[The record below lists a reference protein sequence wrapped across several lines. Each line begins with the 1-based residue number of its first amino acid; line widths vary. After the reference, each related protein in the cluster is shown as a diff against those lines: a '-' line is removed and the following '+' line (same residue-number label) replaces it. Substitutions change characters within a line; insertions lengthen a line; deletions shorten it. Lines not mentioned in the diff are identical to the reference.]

1 MPVPL
6 SILDLA
12 PLVSGGTAGDALR
25 RTIDLAQR
33 AEEFGYA
40 RYWVAEHH
48 FTAGVASSQP
58 ALLLGQIAA
67 HTSRIRLGSGAVQ
80 TGHQTPL
87 TIIEQFGL
95 LDALYPRRFDLGLG
109 RSGQRRSSSP
119 PSGQGLASGSP
130 LSSSGPSSGSSLS
143 SGAPASSSLASGAP
157 ASSSL
162 ASGPSAGSSLASG
175 PSAGSSLASG
185 PSAGSSLSSGPSA
198 GSSLSSG
205 PSAGSSLSSGPS
217 AGSSLSPSGPPPAD
231 SRPARVVDGLLIPAP
246 FSFAP
251 LLASS
256 RYALFARLLQQP
268 GAESPDLPKVLDDIQ
283 ALLAGAVTDD
293 EGNEAHAVPGEGADL
308 EIWILGSSGGL
319 SAQVAGERGLP
330 FAANYHVAPA
340 AVLEAVEAYRSA
352 FKPSRTLAEPRVM
365 VSADVVVADDDET
378 ARRLAEPYRHW
389 VRSIRSGQGA
399 IPFPS
404 TDEARA
410 LPWTD
415 EDQELVADR
424 LATQFVGAPHTVAE
438 RLRTLQRVTGADE
451 LLVTTITHDHTDRVR
466 SFQLLAKEW
475 HQ

>member
-12 PLVSGGTAGDALR
+12 PLVSGGTASDALR
-25 RTIDLAQR
+25 RTIDLARR

-87 TIIEQFGL
+87 TIVEQFGL
-95 LDALYPRRFDLGLG
+95 IDALHPGRFDLGIG
-109 RSGQRRSSSP
+109 RSGQRRS
-119 PSGQGLASGSP
+119 
-130 LSSSGPSSGSSLS
+130 
-143 SGAPASSSLASGAP
+143 
-157 ASSSL
+157 
-162 ASGPSAGSSLASG
+162 AGSDAVSEE
-175 PSAGSSLASG
+175 PV
-185 PSAGSSLSSGPSA
+185 
-198 GSSLSSG
+198 
-205 PSAGSSLSSGPS
+205 
-217 AGSSLSPSGPPPAD
+217 
-231 SRPARVVDGLLIPAP
+231 ARIVDGLLIPAP

-256 RYALFARLLQQP
+256 RFALSARLLQQP
-268 GAESPDLPKVLDDIQ
+268 GAEGPDLPEVLDDIQ
-283 ALLAGAVTDD
+283 ALLTTGITDD

-319 SAQVAGERGLP
+319 SARVAGERGLP

-340 AVLEAVEAYRSA
+340 AILEAVEAYRAAFRPSA
-352 FKPSRTLAEPRVM
+352 GLSEPRVM

-378 ARRLAEPYRHW
+378 ARHLATPYGPW
-389 VRSIRSGQGA
+389 VRSIRTGQGA

-404 TDEARA
+404 PEEAVAFEWSDADR
-410 LPWTD
+410 D
-415 EDQELVADR
+415 LVADR
-424 LATQFVGAPHTVAE
+424 IATQFVGSPPTVAE

-451 LLVTTITHDHTDRVR
+451 LLVTTITHEHADRVR
-466 SFQLLAKEW
+466 SFELLAKEW
-475 HQ
+475 QS